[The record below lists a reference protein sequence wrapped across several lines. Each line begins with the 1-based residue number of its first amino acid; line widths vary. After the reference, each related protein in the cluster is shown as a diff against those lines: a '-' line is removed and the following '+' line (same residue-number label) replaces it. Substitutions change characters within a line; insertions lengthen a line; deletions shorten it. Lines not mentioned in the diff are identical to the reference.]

1 MIARKQPE
9 LAEHAF
15 DGMPHFIRLHVK
27 PLPSGGGCKCALD
40 FTVIII
46 YYKNMIAA
54 TKIRIYP
61 NTQQVEKLAKAF
73 GCARWLWNNSLNE
86 SQKTYQETGKGLGH
100 FALNNRLPELKQ
112 SVDWLGET
120 HSQVLQAVCLNLSRA
135 FVNFFERR
143 AAYPTFKSKHGKQT
157 IQYPQGVKIIEG
169 RKLFLPKIGHVKAVV
184 HCEITGTIKTVTIS
198 KTPTGKYFASI
209 LTENGLDAPIISF
222 DGKILGIDMG
232 LTHLA
237 ITSDGS
243 KFDNPKHVAKAQKN
257 LKRKQKKLSRKM
269 KGSNSRN
276 KARILVA
283 KAHEKVANARKDYL
297 HKLSRRLVN
306 ENQVIA
312 VENLYVKGMMRNH
325 CLAKSIG
332 DAGWGAFT
340 GMLKY
345 KTEQAGKGYIEVNRF
360 FPSSKACSCCLHV
373 QSSMPLTI
381 RSWRCDKCGSIHDRD
396 INAAQNIRNEAQRM
410 IAAGIAGTANRGTVS
425 QVRGRKS
432 SVLARAIDVRS
443 PVL

>member
-1 MIARKQPE
+1 
-9 LAEHAF
+9 
-15 DGMPHFIRLHVK
+15 
-27 PLPSGGGCKCALD
+27 
-40 FTVIII
+40 
-46 YYKNMIAA
+46 
-54 TKIRIYP
+54 
-61 NTQQVEKLAKAF
+61 
-73 GCARWLWNNSLNE
+73 
-86 SQKTYQETGKGLGH
+86 
-100 FALNNRLPELKQ
+100 
-112 SVDWLGET
+112 
-120 HSQVLQAVCLNLSRA
+120 
-135 FVNFFERR
+135 
-143 AAYPTFKSKHGKQT
+143 
-157 IQYPQGVKIIEG
+157 
-169 RKLFLPKIGHVKAVV
+169 
-184 HCEITGTIKTVTIS
+184 
-198 KTPTGKYFASI
+198 
-209 LTENGLDAPIISF
+209 NGLDAPIISF

-257 LKRKQKKLSRKM
+257 LRRKQRKLSRKV
-269 KGSNSRN
+269 KGSNTRN

-297 HKLSRRLVN
+297 HKLSRRLVD

-312 VENLYVKGMMRNH
+312 VEDLYVKGMMRNH

-345 KTEQAGKGYIEVNRF
+345 KTEQAGKGYVEVNRF
-360 FPSSKACSCCLHV
+360 FPSSKACSCCLAV

-381 RSWRCDKCGSIHDRD
+381 RSWRCDKCGALHDRD

-425 QVRGRKS
+425 QGRGRKP

-443 PVL
+443 LVL

>member
-1 MIARKQPE
+1 MN
-9 LAEHAF
+9 
-15 DGMPHFIRLHVK
+15 
-27 PLPSGGGCKCALD
+27 
-40 FTVIII
+40 II
-46 YYKNMIAA
+46 YTKIMITA

-61 NTQQVEKLAKAF
+61 DTQQVEKLAKAF
-73 GCARWLWNNSLNE
+73 GCARWFWNNSLNE
-86 SQKTYQETGKGLGH
+86 IQKVYQETGKGLGQYD
-100 FALNNRLPELKQ
+100 LNARLPGLKTAF
-112 SVDWLGET
+112 DWLGET
-120 HSQVLQAVCLNLSRA
+120 HSQVLQSVSLNLSRA

-143 AAYPTFKSKHGKQT
+143 AEYPTFKSKHGKQS
-157 IQYPQGVKIIEG
+157 IQYPQGVKIVDG

-184 HCEITGTIKTVTIS
+184 HRDIVGTIKTVTIS
-198 KTPTGKYFASI
+198 KTPTGKYFAAI
-209 LTENGLDAPIISF
+209 LTENGLDAPVIAF
-222 DGKILGIDMG
+222 DDKILGIDVG

-243 KFDNPKHVAKAQKN
+243 KFDNPKHVDKAQKN
-257 LKRKQKKLSRKM
+257 LQRKQRKLSRKI
-269 KGSNSRN
+269 KGSNTRN
-276 KARILVA
+276 KARLLVA
-283 KAHEKVANARKDYL
+283 KAHERVANARKDYL
-297 HKLSRRLVN
+297 HKLSRWLVD

-312 VENLYVKGMMRNH
+312 VEDLHVKGMMRNH

-332 DAGWGAFT
+332 DASWGAFT

-345 KTEQAGKGYIEVNRF
+345 KAERAGKGYIEVNRF
-360 FPSSKACSCCLHV
+360 FPSSKACSNCLHV
-373 QSSMPLTI
+373 QSSMPLEI

-425 QVRGRKS
+425 QVRGRKP